1 MFIWRAYK
9 YCYTDCVL
17 KRSRVN
23 THSKPLTNSQ
33 VLWDVYTWL
42 RIMKQSKYS
51 LRSQINIIRIE
62 KQNKR
67 QRNKFQADLHS
78 ILIQISYFVSI
89 NQCDHVINQ
98 WLITTVESRLFIQWI
113 DKVFYLLAP
122 LSIFDTR
129 KQNSANPQL

>member
-1 MFIWRAYK
+1 
-9 YCYTDCVL
+9 
-17 KRSRVN
+17 
-23 THSKPLTNSQ
+23 
-33 VLWDVYTWL
+33 
-42 RIMKQSKYS
+42 MKQLKYS

-78 ILIQISYFVSI
+78 ILIQIFYFVSI